1 MRFHH
6 ALGGAALA
14 LRLVVSAT
22 LLAAI
27 GCRPSPAPPTSPPAA
42 SPAPTAARA
51 TRPGALSREQLLQDA
66 RQLARI
72 IEDTHPDP
80 YLNGGG
86 RLAFHRRLHRV
97 LNAIPDEGM
106 TRDEFYRLVRPF
118 VAAVGDMHTGFL
130 GGYKTDADRPGGVPL
145 RLSVVEQ
152 LLVVRGVER
161 GREEYLG
168 AKLLSVEG
176 VPVAE
181 LAARQRQL
189 QGVDN
194 QYHAL
199 QLLAERSLAFRPYMQ
214 DLLPEWKD
222 PRQVRVELKRQDG
235 TVNAVV
241 LREPGANPVEVNPP
255 SRVSLPQPDDSGFR
269 TAFLEDP
276 SSGREVAYI
285 RFAHMGGYRE
295 TREQRQPLVSV
306 ITRPRSATAAFRT
319 LVGDMKARG
328 TDTLILDVRDNHGG
342 NSLISEMLVYFL
354 YGRDALLKM
363 AGVGTG
369 EIAPFRYSR
378 LYFEDRPDES
388 LAEINKDRAV
398 PLVEGDYDFSWSF
411 VDGRPIARLLG
422 PEREP
427 PIVRF
432 VRLSPT
438 FREEFDAGT
447 YAGHYAPR
455 RVIVLCNAGTMSA
468 GFSVVSE
475 FDHFGALTVGTPSS
489 QAPNSYGAAAVFT
502 LTHTGLRG
510 MVPMVSATHFADD
523 SSKARVLPLDY
534 PMTYERLASYRF
546 DPNAEYLYAL
556 TLK

>member
-1 MRFHH
+1 MTIHRCT
-6 ALGGAALA
+6 GGSAPASIVVMLA
-14 LRLVVSAT
+14 MLLVAS
-22 LLAAI
+22 
-27 GCRPSPAPPTSPPAA
+27 GCRPSQAPPAA
-42 SPAPTAARA
+42 ASAAKATAQ
-51 TRPGALSREQLLQDA
+51 TRPGAFSRTQLIEDA
-66 RQLARI
+66 RELARI

-106 TRDEFYRLVRPF
+106 TSDEFFRLVRPF

-130 GGYKTDADRPGGVPL
+130 RGYTTDAERPGGVPL
-145 RLSVVEQ
+145 RLSVVEEF
-152 LLVVRGVER
+152 LVVRGAER
-161 GREEYLG
+161 GNETYLG

-176 VPVAE
+176 VPVSG
-181 LAARQRQL
+181 LAARQRLL

-194 QYHAL
+194 EYHAL

-222 PRQVRVELKRQDG
+222 TTRVRVELQRPDG
-235 TVNAVV
+235 RVEAIV
-241 LREPGANPVEVNPP
+241 LKEPGANAVEVKTP
-255 SRVSLPQPDDSGFR
+255 SRVALPEPDRSGFR
-269 TAFLEDP
+269 IAFLRDP
-276 SSGREVAYI
+276 SSGRELAYI

-295 TREQRQPLVSV
+295 TREQREPLVSLV
-306 ITRPRSATAAFRT
+306 TRPRSATGEFRK
-319 LVGDMKARG
+319 LVADMKARR

-354 YGRDALLKM
+354 YGKDELLKM
-363 AGVGTG
+363 AGVGSG
-369 EIAPFRYSR
+369 ENAPFRLSR

-388 LAEINKDRAV
+388 LAEINRERVV
-398 PLVEGDYDFSWSF
+398 PLVEGDYDFSWSY
-411 VDGRPIARLLG
+411 VDGRPIARLTG
-422 PEREP
+422 PPREP
-427 PIVRF
+427 PIVKF
-432 VRLSPT
+432 MRLSPT

-447 YAGHYAPR
+447 YAGYYAPR

-468 GFSVVSE
+468 GFSVVAE
-475 FDHFGALTVGTPSS
+475 FDYFGALTVGTPAS

-523 SSKARVLPLDY
+523 PSKAQVLPLDH

>member
-1 MRFHH
+1 MKRHH
-6 ALGGAALA
+6 RIAGIACALMVIASAMVLALA
-14 LRLVVSAT
+14 
-22 LLAAI
+22 
-27 GCRPSPAPPTSPPAA
+27 GCRPSPPPSPTAA
-42 SPAPTAARA
+42 PAPTASAA
-51 TRPGALSREQLLQDA
+51 TRPGAFTRAQLLEDA
-66 RQLARI
+66 RELART

-130 GGYKTDADRPGGVPL
+130 GGYTTDARRPGGVPL
-145 RLSVVEQ
+145 RLSVVEE

-161 GREEYLG
+161 EHEQYLG

-199 QLLAERSLAFRPYMQ
+199 QLLAERSLAFRPYML

-222 PRQVRVELKRQDG
+222 TSHVRVELQRQDG
-235 TVNAVV
+235 KVDAVV
-241 LREPGANPVEVNPP
+241 LEQPRANAVEVNPP
-255 SRVSLPQPDDSGFR
+255 SRVALPKPDESGFKA
-269 TAFLEDP
+269 AFLKAP
-276 SSGREVAYI
+276 SSEREVAYI

-295 TREQRQPLVSV
+295 TREQRRPLASLL
-306 ITRPRSATAAFRT
+306 TRPRSATDAFRT
-319 LVGDMKARG
+319 LVTDMKARG

-354 YGRDALLKM
+354 YGKDELLRM

-369 EIAPFRYSR
+369 ENAPFRYSR

-388 LAEINKDRAV
+388 LADINKGRAV
-398 PLVEGDYDFSWSF
+398 PLVEGDYDFSWSY
-411 VDGRPIARLLG
+411 VNGRPIARIAG

-427 PIVRF
+427 PIVKF
-432 VRLSPT
+432 MRLSPT
-438 FREEFDAGT
+438 FRAEFDAGT
-447 YAGHYAPR
+447 YAGYYAPT
-455 RVIVLCNAGTMSA
+455 RVVVLCSAGTMSA
-468 GFSVVSE
+468 GFSVVAE
-475 FDHFGALTVGTPSS
+475 FDFFGALTVGTPSS

-510 MVPMVSATHFADD
+510 MVPMVAATHFADD
-523 SSKARVLPLDY
+523 PSKARVLPLDY
-534 PMTYERLASYRF
+534 PMTYERLAEYRF

-556 TLK
+556 TLR